1 MADIKKLVQRSKKV
15 AFYKVGDKYE
25 RMTGFTSMSK
35 SSNPK
40 EYSRQYD
47 DEDGEVTDVTG
58 YSPSIDYAFDQY
70 ENNAVHD
77 DIVAI
82 TEDELMGSDAV
93 REIVIVDFTKQDTE
107 KTGFEARK
115 REYAVIPST
124 DGDGTDAYTYS
135 GTFKSKSSV
144 VKGIATVAEDRQSL
158 TFVEA

>member
-1 MADIKKLVQRSKKV
+1 MCIRDS
-15 AFYKVGDKYE
+15 
-25 RMTGFTSMSK
+25 
-35 SSNPK
+35 
-40 EYSRQYD
+40 
-47 DEDGEVTDVTG
+47 
-58 YSPSIDYAFDQY
+58 
-70 ENNAVHD
+70 D

-93 REIVIVDFTKQDTE
+93 REIVIVDFTKQDTG

>member
-15 AFYKVGDKYE
+15 AFYKVDDKYE

-40 EYSRQYD
+40 EYSRQYV

-107 KTGFEARK
+107 KLDLK
-115 REYAVIPST
+115 RANVNMQLFHQLTAMELMRIPIRVHLNLSQ
-124 DGDGTDAYTYS
+124 
-135 GTFKSKSSV
+135 V
-144 VKGIATVAEDRQSL
+144 
-158 TFVEA
+158 

>member
-40 EYSRQYD
+40 EYSRQYV

-77 DIVAI
+77 DIVAFRI
-82 TEDELMGSDAV
+82 AAEGRRQGV
-93 REIVIVDFTKQDTE
+93 
-107 KTGFEARK
+107 ARN
-115 REYAVIPST
+115 
-124 DGDGTDAYTYS
+124 
-135 GTFKSKSSV
+135 
-144 VKGIATVAEDRQSL
+144 L
-158 TFVEA
+158 

>member
-1 MADIKKLVQRSKKV
+1 MADVKKLVQRSKKV

-40 EYSRQYD
+40 EYARQYV

-70 ENNAVHD
+70 IGNNVHD
-77 DIVAI
+77 DIVTI
-82 TEDELMGSDAV
+82 TEDELTGNDAV

-115 REYAVIPST
+115 REYAVIPAT

-144 VKGIATVAEDRQSL
+144 VKGVAIVSEDKQSL
-158 TFVEA
+158 TFTEV